1 MSESTKEDL
10 IYDSIFWLTL
20 VTIVLASVRYFI
32 KYGTRHCKCKTL
44 KCCWGFFEG
53 ERDTKAEVDIETI
66 RIENGIDNISDD
78 SKEYKEP
85 AISRT

>member
-20 VTIVLASVRYFI
+20 VTIVLASVRYFT
-32 KYGTRHCKCKTL
+32 KYGIRHCKCKMV
-44 KCCWGFFEG
+44 KCCWGLFEG
-53 ERDTKAEVDIETI
+53 ERDTKAEIDIETI

-78 SKEYKEP
+78 SKEYKES